1 MLIDTL
7 QRQLDQLESQRG
19 LYDGQI
25 LAQRA
30 ETQNAGQIL
39 AQAASEMDAIT
50 VEKKQLLQQWKSSL
64 VGMEKRDEALK
75 AKEEAISKQ
84 RAALMVMDAE
94 ANGYKAATKIE
105 QDKNEQLTQI
115 LNKVLITHLI
125 YSANTCFR
133 QQMKLYF

>member
-115 LNKVLITHLI
+115 LNKVLIFRLI
-125 YSANTCFR
+125 
-133 QQMKLYF
+133 